1 VKSSLWILIIV
12 IAAGVVVGVVFK
24 DRMKPAK
31 PGSEQAEFKEIGE
44 LTDSEAKIDKFER
57 FISDYPKSDL
67 KSRAY
72 STIAKEM
79 LDALKDTTR
88 FVGFARQTIERET
101 DPESKA
107 MMYYRLYN
115 LKIETK
121 PEEAALIGTE
131 ILKVPFDA
139 GWVYN
144 YIGYDLADRGR
155 DLNLAMALCQRSVE
169 LSKTREDSAMC
180 LDSRGF
186 VYYKKGMY
194 QEAVADLE
202 RSVDLYGEPF
212 EDGLKHLAGA
222 YLKAGDGA
230 KGFATYRRILVMGEY
245 DYARAIVD
253 SMMTAQRY
261 SPKKKQQFEDGL
273 WQDRAAAATPAVA
286 FSMPTLAGETVSFE
300 PAKGG
305 IVVLNFMSPT

>member
-12 IAAGVVVGVVFK
+12 VAAGVIVGVVFK
-24 DRMKPAK
+24 DRMKPAR
-31 PGSEQAEFKEIGE
+31 PGNEQAEFKEIGE
-44 LTDSEAKIDKFER
+44 LTDSEAKIARLER

-101 DPESKA
+101 DPESEA

-115 LKIETK
+115 LKAEAK

-131 ILKVPFDA
+131 LLKVPIDA
-139 GWVYN
+139 GWIYN

-155 DLNLAMALCQRSVE
+155 ELDLAMALCQRSVE

-194 QEAVADLE
+194 PEAIADLGK
-202 RSVDLYGEPF
+202 SVDLYGEPF
-212 EDGLKHLAGA
+212 EEGLKHLADA
-222 YLKAGDGA
+222 YLKAGDSA
-230 KGFATYRRILVMGEY
+230 RSFATYRRILVMGEY
-245 DYARAIVD
+245 DYARAIID

-261 SPKKKQQFEDGL
+261 PRMKRQQFEDGL
-273 WQDRAAAATPAVA
+273 WQDRAAAATPAAA